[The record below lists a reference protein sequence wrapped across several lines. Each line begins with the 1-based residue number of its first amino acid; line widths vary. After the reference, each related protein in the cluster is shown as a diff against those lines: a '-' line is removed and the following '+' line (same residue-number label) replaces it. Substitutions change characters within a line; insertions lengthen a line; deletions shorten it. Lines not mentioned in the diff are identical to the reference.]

1 MKNYKYILLDWDGNL
16 ARTLDLW
23 MAALKVPL
31 ERRGYSFTDEEVG
44 ANFTIFRQRMIELG
58 VNDVDAIIDEAD
70 GIATLEYPA
79 LELYPDALFTLTSL
93 RRADKKIAL
102 VTTSRHD
109 QVDPLLKKYKLY
121 DLFDVVICG
130 DDVKEHK
137 PHPEP
142 IEKALDILGAKKY
155 ESIMIGDSASDISG
169 AKNAGINSILFFPP
183 EHAKFYDIKKLK
195 ELQPTHIIE
204 DFREV
209 IPIVS

>member
-1 MKNYKYILLDWDGNL
+1 MKDYKYILLDWDGNL

-23 MAALKVPL
+23 MSALKVSL

-44 ANFTIFRQRMIELG
+44 ANFTVFRQRMTERGI
-58 VNDVDAIIDEAD
+58 NDIDVIIDEAD

-79 LELYPDALFTLTSL
+79 LELYPDALFTLMSL
-93 RRADKKIAL
+93 HYAGKKIAL

-109 QVDPLLKKYKLY
+109 QVDPLLKKYELY
-121 DLFDVVICG
+121 NLFDVVICG

-142 IEKALDILGAKKY
+142 IEKALDILGAKKAQ
-155 ESIMIGDSASDISG
+155 SVMVGDSASDISG
-169 AKNAGINSILFFPP
+169 AKNAGIDSILFFPP
-183 EHAKFYDIKKLK
+183 EHTKFYDIKKLK

-204 DFREV
+204 DFRE
-209 IPIVS
+209 IISITS